1 MVFKIYGFFKQTLR
15 DDRMRVMLDDWILV
29 ISWQSGNQ
37 LTSYSMAVN
46 LGDADGLGLDELS
59 VVCVVE

>member
-1 MVFKIYGFFKQTLR
+1 
-15 DDRMRVMLDDWILV
+15 MRVMLDDWILV